1 MNKRKFISD
10 IDQLIAEGKRL
21 VSLSDDAKFTRK
33 VTIVNLML
41 GGMSANELAPAC
53 GESPRTLIR
62 WVKAVNEG
70 GFESLRSPKKPG
82 RPGTLTDSQKD
93 AIKVAVTSE
102 LSGYGYNVWDG
113 PALSD
118 YIRKEYG
125 VVLCVRQCQRLLH
138 ELGFALIRPQTFLS
152 KGDEDSPERG
162 DFKKTE
168 RTGAGSRCSN
178 RISGR
183 GTLHGG
189 IHRYTP
195 MVRKGQQAQGEI
207 LSRQEICRL

>member
-10 IDQLIAEGKRL
+10 LDQLIAEGKRL

-62 WVKAVNEG
+62 WVKAVDEG

-82 RPGTLTDSQKD
+82 RPRTLTDSQKD
-93 AIKVAVTSE
+93 TIKVAVASDP
-102 LSGYGYNVWDG
+102 SGYGYNVWDG

-138 ELGFALIRPQTFLS
+138 ELGFALIRPQTFPS

-162 DFKKTE
+162 DFKK
-168 RTGAGSRCSN
+168 N
-178 RISGR
+178 
-183 GTLHGG
+183 
-189 IHRYTP
+189 
-195 MVRKGQQAQGEI
+195 
-207 LSRQEICRL
+207 